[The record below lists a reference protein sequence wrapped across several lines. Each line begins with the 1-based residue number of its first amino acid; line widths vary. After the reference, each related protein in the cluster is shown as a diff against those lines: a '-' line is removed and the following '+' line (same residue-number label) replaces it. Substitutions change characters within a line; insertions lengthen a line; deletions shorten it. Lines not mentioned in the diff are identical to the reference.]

1 MAGHAQKEFLGTTG
15 CKCYVN
21 YKMLGDALFSMGNC
35 HSFTEFFRLKFG
47 KKDTLLGLENEHC
60 IKMIFVDAT
69 INGSVSDVTG
79 GLNST
84 IMDISHA
91 FYHFKWVYSPA
102 EELNI
107 SNEACNS
114 VYRKCFC
121 IF

>member
-1 MAGHAQKEFLGTTG
+1 ME
-15 CKCYVN
+15 
-21 YKMLGDALFSMGNC
+21 NC

-60 IKMIFVDAT
+60 IKMISVDAT

-91 FYHFKWVYSPA
+91 FYYFKWV
-102 EELNI
+102 
-107 SNEACNS
+107 
-114 VYRKCFC
+114 C
-121 IF
+121 ICANTD